1 MKAAE
6 IKKGMVYLFTFFC
19 VALFGADGMGAEK
32 GATLTDQIQKEKKEL
47 EKLKKEIEGKR
58 EKNIAVKKR
67 EESILSLLEGMDQ
80 RLRVRQKEASFL
92 ELKIRE
98 KDNELERLSGEIKEL
113 SGDTHERQ
121 KVISKRLRTIYQE
134 RQTGSLK
141 ILFASQD
148 YSDFL
153 RRFQYLKT
161 IAQKEGEMLSL
172 FKEKKLKLEEK
183 NREITET
190 KQMLVRDREDLAQ
203 TLIEIRT
210 EKKRKDQLL
219 SRVRNERVSYERVLA
234 ELDES
239 SLQLQVLLKTLEDEK
254 KRLQKRFSEK
264 FSKERGR
271 LGWPNDGDVVA
282 LFGRQKHPK
291 FDTFIYR
298 KGIEIEP
305 SKGQDV
311 KTVYDGIVIYA
322 NWFRGY
328 GMVIIVDHGE
338 NYYSIYAHLS
348 KLLVSVGDAV
358 GRNRTIGEVG
368 ETGLSQGN
376 RLYFEIRHQ
385 GEPMDPLAWL
395 LKRRLGKPS

>member
-1 MKAAE
+1 MRVVE
-6 IKKGMVYLFTFFC
+6 TKKQVLCLIAFF
-19 VALFGADGMGAEK
+19 VVVLWGTSATGAEK
-32 GATLTDQIQKEKKEL
+32 NATLNDKIQQERKEL

-67 EESILSLLEGMDQ
+67 EESILSVLEEMDQ
-80 RLRVRQKEASFL
+80 RLRVRQKEASFF
-92 ELKIRE
+92 ELKVRE
-98 KDNELERLSGEIKEL
+98 KDGELERLSVEIKGL
-113 SGDTHERQ
+113 NADIHETQ
-121 KVISKRLRTIYQE
+121 KAISKRLRTMYQE
-134 RQTGSLK
+134 RQNGSLR
-141 ILFASQD
+141 ILFASQN

-153 RRFQYLKT
+153 RKFQYLKT
-161 IAQKEGEMLSL
+161 IAQKEGEMLSR
-172 FKEKKLKLEEK
+172 FKDKQSKSEEK
-183 NREITET
+183 NKELTQTR
-190 KQMLVRDREDLAQ
+190 QLLMQDREVLAQ
-203 TLIEIRT
+203 KLMEIRA
-210 EKKRKDQLL
+210 EKKKKDHLL
-219 SRVRNERVSYERVLA
+219 GRVRNERASYERVLA

-239 SLQLQVLLKTLEDEK
+239 SLQLQSLIKTLEDEK

-305 SKGQDV
+305 SKGQEV
-311 KTVYDGIVIYA
+311 KTVFDGVVIYA

-348 KLLVSVGDAV
+348 KLLVSVGDTV
-358 GRNRTIGEVG
+358 GRSRTIGEVG

-395 LKRRLGKPS
+395 QKRR

>member
-6 IKKGMVYLFTFFC
+6 TKKGMVCLFTFLTL
-19 VALFGADGMGAEK
+19 ALLGADAIGAEK
-32 GATLTDQIQKEKKEL
+32 GALNDQIQKERKEL
-47 EKLKKEIEGKR
+47 EKLKREIEGKR

-98 KDNELERLSGEIKEL
+98 KDNELERLSTEIRGL
-113 SGDTHERQ
+113 NGDTHERQ
-121 KVISKRLRTIYQE
+121 QAISKRLRTMYQE

-141 ILFASQD
+141 ILFASRD

-153 RRFQYLKT
+153 RRFHYLKT
-161 IAQKEGEMLSL
+161 ISQKEGEMLSL

-203 TLIEIRT
+203 KLMEIRA

-219 SRVRNERVSYERVLA
+219 SRVRNERVSYEKVLA

-271 LGWPNDGDVVA
+271 LAWPNDGNVVA

-311 KTVYDGIVIYA
+311 KTVYDGVVIYA

-385 GEPMDPLAWL
+385 GEPMDPLTWL
-395 LKRRLGKPS
+395 LKRR

>member
-1 MKAAE
+1 MSAVE
-6 IKKGMVYLFTFFC
+6 VKKLVVCLIAFFGMVLYETRAAG
-19 VALFGADGMGAEK
+19 VEKSAALNE
-32 GATLTDQIQKEKKEL
+32 QIQQEKKEL
-47 EKLKKEIEGKR
+47 ERLKKEIEGKR
-58 EKNIAVKKR
+58 EKNFAVKKK
-67 EESILSLLEGMDQ
+67 EESILSMLEEIDQ
-80 RLRVRQKEASFL
+80 RLRVRQKEASFF
-92 ELKIRE
+92 ELKIKE
-98 KDNELERLSGEIKEL
+98 KDNELERLSVEIKGL
-113 SGDTHERQ
+113 NGDIQERQ
-121 KVISKRLRTIYQE
+121 KAISKRLRTMYQE

-141 ILFASQD
+141 ILFASQS

-161 IAQKEGEMLSL
+161 IAQKEGEMLSQ
-172 FKEKKLKLEEK
+172 FKERQVRLEEK
-183 NREITET
+183 NKELTEV
-190 KQMLVRDREDLAQ
+190 KRLLIQDREVLAQ
-203 TLIEIRT
+203 KLVEVRA
-210 EKKRKDQLL
+210 EKKKKDQLL
-219 SRVRNERVSYERVLA
+219 ARVRNERASYEKVLA

-239 SLQLQVLLKTLEDEK
+239 SMQLQTLVKTLEDEK
-254 KRLQKRFSEK
+254 KRLQKRFSDK

-271 LGWPNDGDVVA
+271 LGWPNDGEVVA

-305 SKGQDV
+305 SKGQEV
-311 KTVYDGIVIYA
+311 KTVYDGVVIYA

-338 NYYSIYAHLS
+338 SYYSIYAHLS

-368 ETGLSQGN
+368 ETGLSQGS

-385 GEPMDPLAWL
+385 GEPMDPLTWL
-395 LKRRLGKPS
+395 QKRR

>member
-1 MKAAE
+1 MRVVE
-6 IKKGMVYLFTFFC
+6 TKKRVLCLIAFF
-19 VALFGADGMGAEK
+19 VVVLWGTSATGAEK
-32 GATLTDQIQKEKKEL
+32 NATLNDKIQQERKEL

-58 EKNIAVKKR
+58 KKNIAVRKR
-67 EESILSLLEGMDQ
+67 EESILSVLEGMDQ
-80 RLRVRQKEASFL
+80 RLRVRQKEASFF

-98 KDNELERLSGEIKEL
+98 KDGELERLSVEIKGL
-113 SGDTHERQ
+113 NADIHETQ
-121 KVISKRLRTIYQE
+121 KAISKRLRTMYQE
-134 RQTGSLK
+134 RQNGSLK
-141 ILFASQD
+141 VLFASQN

-153 RRFQYLKT
+153 RKFQYLKT
-161 IAQKEGEMLSL
+161 IAQKEGEMLSR
-172 FKEKKLKLEEK
+172 FKEKQSKSEEK
-183 NREITET
+183 NKELTET
-190 KQMLVRDREDLAQ
+190 KQLLMQDREVLAQ
-203 TLIEIRT
+203 KLMEIRA
-210 EKKRKDQLL
+210 EKKKKDHLL
-219 SRVRNERVSYERVLA
+219 GRVRNERASYERVLA

-239 SLQLQVLLKTLEDEK
+239 SLQLQSLIKTLEDEK

-305 SKGQDV
+305 SKEQEV
-311 KTVYDGIVIYA
+311 KTVFDGVVIYA

-348 KLLVSVGDAV
+348 KLLVSVGDTV
-358 GRNRTIGEVG
+358 GRSRTIGEVG

-395 LKRRLGKPS
+395 QKRR

>member
-1 MKAAE
+1 MSVVE
-6 IKKGMVYLFTFFC
+6 VKKLIVCLIAFLC
-19 VALFGADGMGAEK
+19 VDLYEMHAIGAEK
-32 GATLTDQIQKEKKEL
+32 SATLNDQIQQEKKEL

-58 EKNIAVKKR
+58 EKNFAVKKK
-67 EESILSLLEGMDQ
+67 EESILSTLEEIDQ
-80 RLRVRQKEASFL
+80 RLRVRQKEASFF
-92 ELKIRE
+92 ELKIKE
-98 KDNELERLSGEIKEL
+98 KDGELERLSVDIKGL
-113 SGDTHERQ
+113 NGDIQERQ
-121 KVISKRLRTIYQE
+121 KAISKRLRTMYQE

-141 ILFASQD
+141 ILFASQN
-148 YSDFL
+148 YSDLL

-161 IAQKEGEMLSL
+161 IAQKEGEMLSQ
-172 FKEKKLKLEEK
+172 FKAKQVRLEEK
-183 NREITET
+183 NHELMEVKRL
-190 KQMLVRDREDLAQ
+190 LVQDREVLAQ
-203 TLIEIRT
+203 KLVEIRA
-210 EKKRKDQLL
+210 EKKKKDQLL
-219 SRVRNERVSYERVLA
+219 ARVRNERTSYEKVLA

-239 SLQLQVLLKTLEDEK
+239 SLQLQTLVKTLEDEK
-254 KRLQKRFSEK
+254 KRLQKRFSDK

-271 LGWPNDGDVVA
+271 LGWPNDGEVVA

-305 SKGQDV
+305 SKGQEV
-311 KTVYDGIVIYA
+311 KTVYDGVVIYA

-385 GEPMDPLAWL
+385 GEPMDPLTWL
-395 LKRRLGKPS
+395 QKRR

>member
-1 MKAAE
+1 MAFSARLALAAE
-6 IKKGMVYLFTFFC
+6 KTS
-19 VALFGADGMGAEK
+19 
-32 GATLTDQIQKEKKEL
+32 TLNDQIQQERKEL

-58 EKNIAVKKR
+58 KKNIAVKKK
-67 EESILSLLEGMDQ
+67 EESILSLMEGMDQ
-80 RLRVRQKEASFL
+80 RLRVRQKEASYF

-98 KDNELERLSGEIKEL
+98 KDNELERLSGEIKGLNADIREK
-113 SGDTHERQ
+113 Q
-121 KVISKRLRTIYQE
+121 NVISKRLRTMYQE

-161 IAQKEGEMLSL
+161 IAQKEGEMLSA
-172 FKEKKLKLEEK
+172 FKEKQLKLEEK
-183 NREITET
+183 NKELIET
-190 KQMLVRDREDLAQ
+190 KQLLMQDREVLAQ
-203 TLIEIRT
+203 KLIEIRA
-210 EKKRKDQLL
+210 EKKKKDQLL
-219 SRVRNERVSYERVLA
+219 ARVRNERASYERVLA

-239 SLQLQVLLKTLEDEK
+239 SLQLQTLLKTLEEEK
-254 KRLQKRFSEK
+254 KRLQKRFSDK

-271 LGWPNDGDVVA
+271 LSWPNEGEVVA

-305 SKGQDV
+305 SKGQNV
-311 KTVYDGIVIYA
+311 KTVYDGVVIYA

-328 GMVIIVDHGE
+328 GMVIIIDHGE

-358 GRNRTIGEVG
+358 GRHRTIGEVG

-385 GEPMDPLAWL
+385 GEPMDPLTWL
-395 LKRRLGKPS
+395 QKRR

>member
-1 MKAAE
+1 MRVVE
-6 IKKGMVYLFTFFC
+6 TKKRVLCLIAFF
-19 VALFGADGMGAEK
+19 VVVLWGTSATGAEK
-32 GATLTDQIQKEKKEL
+32 NATLNDKIQQERKEL

-58 EKNIAVKKR
+58 KKNIAVKKR
-67 EESILSLLEGMDQ
+67 EDSILSVLEEMDQ
-80 RLRVRQKEASFL
+80 RLRVRQKEASFF

-98 KDNELERLSGEIKEL
+98 KDGELERLSVEIKGL
-113 SGDTHERQ
+113 NADIHETQ
-121 KVISKRLRTIYQE
+121 KAISKRLRTMYQE
-134 RQTGSLK
+134 RQNGSLK
-141 ILFASQD
+141 VLFASQN

-153 RRFQYLKT
+153 RKFQYLKT
-161 IAQKEGEMLSL
+161 IAQKEGEMLSR
-172 FKEKKLKLEEK
+172 FKEKQSKSEEK
-183 NREITET
+183 NKELTET
-190 KQMLVRDREDLAQ
+190 KQLLMQDREVLAQ
-203 TLIEIRT
+203 KLMEIRA
-210 EKKRKDQLL
+210 EKKKKDHLL
-219 SRVRNERVSYERVLA
+219 GRVRNERASYERVLA

-239 SLQLQVLLKTLEDEK
+239 SLQLQSLIKTLEDEK

-305 SKGQDV
+305 SKGQEV
-311 KTVYDGIVIYA
+311 KTVFDGVVIYA

-348 KLLVSVGDAV
+348 KLLVSVGDTV
-358 GRNRTIGEVG
+358 GRSRTIGEVG

-395 LKRRLGKPS
+395 QKRR

>member
-1 MKAAE
+1 MSVVE
-6 IKKGMVYLFTFFC
+6 VKKVILC
-19 VALFGADGMGAEK
+19 LIALFGVALLGARAIGAEK
-32 GATLTDQIQKEKKEL
+32 GAALNDQIQQEKKEL
-47 EKLKKEIEGKR
+47 EKLKRQIEGKR
-58 EKNIAVKKR
+58 EKNFAVRKK
-67 EESILSLLEGMDQ
+67 EQSILSALEEMDQ
-80 RLRVRQKEASFL
+80 RLRVSQKEASFF
-92 ELKIRE
+92 ELKIKE
-98 KDNELERLSGEIKEL
+98 KDNELERLSVEIKGL
-113 SGDTHERQ
+113 NGDIEERQ
-121 KVISKRLRTIYQE
+121 KAISKRLRTMYQE

-141 ILFASQD
+141 ILFASQN

-161 IAQKEGEMLSL
+161 IAQKEGEMLSQ
-172 FKEKKLKLEEK
+172 FKEKQAKSEEK
-183 NREITET
+183 NKEVTEV
-190 KQMLVRDREDLAQ
+190 KRLLIADREVLAQ
-203 TLIEIRT
+203 KLIEIRA
-210 EKKRKDQLL
+210 EKKKKDQLL
-219 SRVRNERVSYERVLA
+219 SKVRNERASYEKVLA

-239 SLQLQVLLKTLEDEK
+239 SLQLQTLVKTLEDEK
-254 KRLQKRFSEK
+254 KRLQKRFSDK

-271 LGWPNDGDVVA
+271 LGWPNDGEVVA

-305 SKGQDV
+305 SKGQEV
-311 KTVYDGIVIYA
+311 KTVYDGVVIYA

-385 GEPMDPLAWL
+385 GEPMDPLTWL
-395 LKRRLGKPS
+395 QKRR

>member
-1 MKAAE
+1 MAFYAVHVAA
-6 IKKGMVYLFTFFC
+6 
-19 VALFGADGMGAEK
+19 ADKSAILNDK
-32 GATLTDQIQKEKKEL
+32 IQKEKKEL

-58 EKNIAVKKR
+58 ENNIAVKKR
-67 EESILSLLEGMDQ
+67 EESILSVLEEMDQ
-80 RLRVRQKEASFL
+80 RLRIRQKEASFF
-92 ELKIRE
+92 ELKIKE
-98 KDNELERLSGEIKEL
+98 KDNELERLSLEIKVL
-113 SGDTHERQ
+113 NGDTQEKQ
-121 KVISKRLRTIYQE
+121 KIVSKRLRAIYQE
-134 RQTGSLK
+134 RQTGPLK

-148 YSDFL
+148 YSNFL

-161 IAQKEGEMLSL
+161 IAQKEGEILSVY
-172 FKEKKLKLEEK
+172 KDKKLKLEEK
-183 NREITET
+183 NREVIET
-190 KQMLVRDREDLAQ
+190 KQLLLQDREDLAQ
-203 TLIEIRT
+203 KLIEIRA
-210 EKKRKDQLL
+210 EKRKKDQLL
-219 SRVRNERVSYERVLA
+219 SRVRNERASYERVLS

-239 SLQLQVLLKTLEDEK
+239 SLQLQVLLKTLDDEK

-271 LGWPNDGDVVA
+271 LGWPNDGEVVA

-305 SKGQDV
+305 SKGELV
-311 KTVYDGIVIYA
+311 KTVYDGVVIYA

-385 GEPMDPLAWL
+385 GEPMDPLTWL
-395 LKRRLGKPS
+395 QKRR